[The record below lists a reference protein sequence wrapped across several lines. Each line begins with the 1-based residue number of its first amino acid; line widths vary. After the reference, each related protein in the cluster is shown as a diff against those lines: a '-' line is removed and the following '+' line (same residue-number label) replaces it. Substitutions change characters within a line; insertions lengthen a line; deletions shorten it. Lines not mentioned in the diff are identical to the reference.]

1 MKIGWGF
8 ILEYKLDS
16 NISRPLIIKLYKK
29 IDVQTL
35 KMEFAGGWIIAL
47 TADAV
52 HSALGLPNGI
62 IKAPRPSEAGDTFAL
77 LWLKKKLGLGERDT
91 TTVQHLT
98 RHIKK
103 GAMDKFTMKCIILVI
118 CTKLICLGLNSHIS
132 REVGVV
138 KSLDIE
144 NSGKMD
150 FCQLVIDEIKRAA
163 IKFHVDDMNQSVA
176 EGCAV
181 LPLIIYLDSL
191 KYLNKLDLLAV
202 LKADVIDKE
211 RWGRLNVS
219 ILLDFILLHLK
230 NYSSKSNI

>member
-1 MKIGWGF
+1 
-8 ILEYKLDS
+8 
-16 NISRPLIIKLYKK
+16 
-29 IDVQTL
+29 
-35 KMEFAGGWIIAL
+35 MEFAGGRTIAL

-91 TTVQHLT
+91 ATVQHLT

-103 GAMDKFTMKCIILVI
+103 GATDKFTMKCIILVI
-118 CTKLICLGLNSHIS
+118 CTKLICPGLNNHIS

-191 KYLNKLDLLAV
+191 KCRKSLMTKETPRIKYLDKSDLLAV

-219 ILLDFILLHLK
+219 ILLDLILFHIK
-230 NYSSKSNI
+230 NHSIK